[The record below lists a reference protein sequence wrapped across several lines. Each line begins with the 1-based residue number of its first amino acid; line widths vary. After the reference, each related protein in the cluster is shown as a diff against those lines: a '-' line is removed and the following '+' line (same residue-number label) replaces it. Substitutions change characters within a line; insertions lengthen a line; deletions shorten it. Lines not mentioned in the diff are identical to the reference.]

1 MHPPFSFRLRR
12 KENGPCT
19 VQKKRRLCP
28 NPARWAGLDRNGGRA
43 SRCPQ
48 NLPDFCRVRLNPGEQ
63 RGCFPAFGGLG
74 AAFGVQNRKAPAC
87 WPRAFRFA
95 KRYPGG
101 CGSAFGGAF
110 PASRFE
116 HRRAAAAGR
125 GKSNQICCPFPQLP
139 VAGAQPKVSAE
150 LCPRPTLKLPRPPR
164 VSCWDPTYL
173 SKPAHRAG
181 FGHPAPFFWTVH
193 GPFSFGKTERKWG
206 VHPPVP

>member
-1 MHPPFSFRLRR
+1 M
-12 KENGPCT
+12 
-19 VQKKRRLCP
+19 
-28 NPARWAGLDRNGGRA
+28 DRYGGRA

-48 NLPDFCRVRLNPGEQ
+48 NLPDFCRVRLDPGEQ

-110 PASRFE
+110 PAGRFE

-125 GKSNQICCPFPQLP
+125 GKSNQVCCPFSATPGRGRTAESFSGTVPAPNAEAAATTQSFLLGPHIFVQTCPPGRIWTPSAFLLDRARP
-139 VAGAQPKVSAE
+139 VFFRQDRKKMGGAS
-150 LCPRPTLKLPRPPR
+150 PRPLIR
-164 VSCWDPTYL
+164 
-173 SKPAHRAG
+173 
-181 FGHPAPFFWTVH
+181 
-193 GPFSFGKTERKWG
+193 GPFSNDLEEI
-206 VHPPVP
+206 P